1 MGFYSSR
8 VNPAIVSRQ
17 EQRAFIPIYCKL
29 GYVPYNAACAEA
41 LQFRLPQALTGL

>member
-17 EQRAFIPIYCKL
+17 ERIRTWQA
-29 GYVPYNAACAEA
+29 VPLAVRIGVETPGFFTADEGKE
-41 LQFRLPQALTGL
+41 RP